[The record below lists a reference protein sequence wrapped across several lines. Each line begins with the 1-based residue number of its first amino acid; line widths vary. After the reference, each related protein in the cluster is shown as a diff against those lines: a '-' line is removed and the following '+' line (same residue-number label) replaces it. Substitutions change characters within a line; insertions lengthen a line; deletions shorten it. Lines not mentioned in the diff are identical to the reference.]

1 METKTASS
9 FWWLKSA
16 PLTTEIQDSENN
28 LVVPKLDLHS
38 SSSIA
43 NLLDKDKNSNCDSEV
58 DVGSIIEEINRVAA
72 QSPLGPYEKS
82 VGDRSIDDIMKEA
95 ERIYMESSKSF
106 EQLSQRSKTSQNIS
120 DLLSNMSKDSTPTP
134 KSVSPLPI
142 DPDPEYNSE
151 SDDDE
156 YTTDFSEES
165 KVESN
170 PSPIEKTDNQK
181 FTDFDEANKN
191 TLPSK
196 ESKVVSSE
204 DEVKSVKETV
214 EDERS
219 LSISKS
225 NLSVKNVPISQ
236 QGSVNNTFEK
246 SENFLD
252 VVTTEKSKQVLV
264 SDIDSERL
272 QRLNEVINLK
282 NDLIRTLEDDNKSL
296 KSDIHEVKLELQK
309 TRELL
314 ERTATALNAKTVSSP
329 EINLEL
335 EKALEHLKD
344 SKEINTALQLQLD
357 AVNKTHQLLKSSY
370 DDLATS
376 NKNLERRVVE
386 LDSTLDKYKN
396 ELLNLQKTK
405 DKLLENEV
413 SLNKLLE
420 IEKLQSKS
428 LKLQNEKDAK
438 CIQDLNRQ
446 IKEMERIIARKHP
459 DSVSA
464 LIVAAKE
471 NATDSNLTARKILE
485 DRIKTLE
492 QEQLN
497 RETQSSKVF
506 LEIQEKFNQMKSK
519 YENHIED
526 LELHVSDLKAQLKRK
541 TDTYDVYTQTIFDE
555 KIPQKETFTVFT
567 QTDAIPTKPPKIVP
581 VNKPQRI
588 NESIKEDAHLLATIR
603 GLQTDLANKE
613 KVVTRLQKEIEDLRK
628 TNRRLQKEREGSL
641 RSLSDK
647 REFRSYPEKL
657 ALQSR
662 SSSISSEKD
671 FRKDEELQQLKAERD
686 KLKQQLSR
694 LEQDY
699 QSLKTK
705 RIHDLTALQEA
716 HEREVSNYVASV
728 TPLRE
733 QLEVQQVSIA
743 ALQSQL
749 NAAKQELAVVTVE
762 RDHLN
767 NRLLNAPFDI
777 ARPNREGDNAVEVEA
792 LLKKIAFLEKRYEE
806 REYRLRAI
814 VHSLAQKT
822 VTNRSCE
829 QCAERQQQ
837 LITYK
842 VELDQLLATVR
853 ALQ

>member
-1 METKTASS
+1 METKTSSS

-16 PLTTEIQDSENN
+16 SATAADIQDHENN
-28 LVVPKLDLHS
+28 LVVPKLDLVS
-38 SSSIA
+38 PNSIV
-43 NLLDKDKNSNCDSEV
+43 NFLDKDKNSNYDSEV

-72 QSPLGPYEKS
+72 QSPLGPYEKTI
-82 VGDRSIDDIMKEA
+82 GDRSIDDIMREA

-120 DLLSNMSKDSTPTP
+120 DLLSNSNASKNSTPTP
-134 KSVSPLPI
+134 KK
-142 DPDPEYNSE
+142 
-151 SDDDE
+151 
-156 YTTDFSEES
+156 ES
-165 KVESN
+165 KIESN
-170 PSPIEKTDNQK
+170 PSPTEKASNINNTNLEDTDNNISAIMK
-181 FTDFDEANKN
+181 GIK
-191 TLPSK
+191 
-196 ESKVVSSE
+196 VSSSE
-204 DEVKSVKETV
+204 EKNSRSFKETV
-214 EDERS
+214 ESERS
-219 LSISKS
+219 LSASKSKS
-225 NLSVKNVPISQ
+225 NTSMKMVPTPRQNSADNQTVESVQDVD
-236 QGSVNNTFEK
+236 VENTTKTK
-246 SENFLD
+246 SRD
-252 VVTTEKSKQVLV
+252 TVA
-264 SDIDSERL
+264 SDADNDKL
-272 QRLNEVINLK
+272 HRLNEVIDLK
-282 NDLIRTLEDDNKSL
+282 NELIRTLEEDNKSL
-296 KSDIHEVKLELQK
+296 KYDIQEIKLELQK
-309 TRELL
+309 TNQLL
-314 ERTATALNAKTVSSP
+314 EKTKVALNAKSVSSP

-335 EKALEHLKD
+335 EKALENLKD
-344 SKEINTALQLQLD
+344 SREINTALQLQLD
-357 AVNKTHQLLKSSY
+357 TVNKTHQLLKSSY
-370 DDLATS
+370 DELLSS

-405 DKLLENEV
+405 DKLLDNEV
-413 SLNKLLE
+413 NLNKLLE

-506 LEIQEKFNQMKSK
+506 LEIQEKFNQMKAK

-526 LELHVSDLKAQLKRK
+526 LELHVSDLKTQLKKK
-541 TDTYDVYTQTIFDE
+541 TDTFDVYTQTILDE
-555 KIPQKETFTVFT
+555 KIPQKETFTVST
-567 QTDAIPTKPPKIVP
+567 QTDAIPTKPPKIVA
-581 VNKPQRI
+581 VNKPLKI
-588 NESIKEDAHLLATIR
+588 TEHVKEDAHLIATIR

-613 KVVTRLQKEIEDLRK
+613 KVITKLQKEVDDLRK

-641 RSLSDK
+641 RNLSDK

-662 SSSISSEKD
+662 SNSISSERD
-671 FRKDEELQQLKAERD
+671 FRKDEELQQVKGGERQAETAVG
-686 KLKQQLSR
+686 
-694 LEQDY
+694 E
-699 QSLKTK
+699 
-705 RIHDLTALQEA
+705 LTALQEA
-716 HEREVSNYVASV
+716 HEREVTNYVASV

-733 QLEVQQVSIA
+733 QLEVQQVSIV

-749 NAAKQELAVVTVE
+749 NTAKEELAVVTAE

-767 NRLLNAPFDI
+767 NRVMNLSLSA
-777 ARPNREGDNAVEVEA
+777 AAGRAGDGNQMEVEG
-792 LLKKIAFLEKRYEE
+792 LLKKIAFLEKRFEE
-806 REYRLRAI
+806 REHRLRAI
-814 VHSLAQKT
+814 VHSLAQKN

-837 LITYK
+837 LVAYK